1 MIIGLGTIINFLAIV
16 AGALIGTLLGD
27 RLPNKTRDVV
37 TDALGL
43 MTLLVAGL
51 SIIDITKP
59 EFKEAVGPG
68 MGVLIVLGS
77 LILGGIT
84 GSYWKLEDRFENIGK
99 KLKKSLKTRIKS
111 KDENFVEGF
120 VSASLLFVVGPLAIL
135 GSISDGLG
143 KGIEQLALKSSLDFF
158 ASIAFA
164 ASLGI
169 VSEVPGISSVIHD
182 ALKGKLNIQ
191 SFEKNVI
198 EVNSGLHV
206 LTGITNPKRWPELRT
221 EGLLQVLKQASQI
234 YPNIVCDLSAVLPET
249 LDPNLNNLDIF
260 RRFDHIPKV
269 LELSSQLI
277 FVSNANPLGLIR
289 SSESLEALSEI
300 YKREPLIVLNKVN
313 SFSLGAK
320 YESTVEA
327 ILGRWTNPEQIQRI
341 PDRPELFA
349 GSWLKAESVLNLGD
363 GEIVGIFNKISNLV
377 RNEVSKPPKSKRFLR
392 RVS

>member
-27 RLPNKTRDVV
+27 RLPKKTRDVV

-84 GSYWKLEDRFENIGK
+84 GSYWRLEARFESIGK
-99 KLKKSLKTRIKS
+99 KLKKSLKKRIKS

-143 KGIEQLALKSSLDFF
+143 NGIEQLALKSSLDFF

-169 VSEVPGISSVIHD
+169 GVAFSALAVGVSQGLFTVLGFGLGDVLNEAQVI
-182 ALKGKLNIQ
+182 ALT
-191 SFEKNVI
+191 V
-198 EVNSGLHV
+198 
-206 LTGITNPKRWPELRT
+206 TG
-221 EGLLQVLKQASQI
+221 GLLLVGVSFRLLKIKQLPVA
-234 YPNIVCDLSAVLPET
+234 DLLP
-249 LDPNLNNLDIF
+249 
-260 RRFDHIPKV
+260 
-269 LELSSQLI
+269 
-277 FVSNANPLGLIR
+277 
-289 SSESLEALSEI
+289 ALF
-300 YKREPLIVLNKVN
+300 YAP
-313 SFSLGAK
+313 
-320 YESTVEA
+320 
-327 ILGRWTNPEQIQRI
+327 ILV
-341 PDRPELFA
+341 A
-349 GSWLKAESVLNLGD
+349 
-363 GEIVGIFNKISNLV
+363 LV
-377 RNEVSKPPKSKRFLR
+377 TALR
-392 RVS
+392 